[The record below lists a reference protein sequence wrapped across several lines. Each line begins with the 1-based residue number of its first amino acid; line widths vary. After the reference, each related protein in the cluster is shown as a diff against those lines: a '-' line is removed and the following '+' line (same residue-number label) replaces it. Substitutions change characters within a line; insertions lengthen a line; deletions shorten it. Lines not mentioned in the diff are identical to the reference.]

1 MGKKKIKIKK
11 RLAVVIAA
19 LIIICI
25 VSLLGFG
32 IYKLGVYVFSLF
44 KPQQEDETMYKS
56 PAYEEILFSRE
67 DQGIWIIDSVG
78 KNLRQLTSGDD
89 YAPSWNEDGS
99 SFYFLRRNPDE
110 SVSLMKFN
118 YTESK
123 LEPNQ
128 LQTFSYITIP
138 NIQNSFIKISESG
151 DKIAIS
157 SFDWGISLIDV
168 KTGKVISNSFSD
180 AWKYYD
186 IFSRNSK
193 FFLFSE
199 YYPYD
204 YNFIK
209 GIDKRAKR
217 SVLNFATTDL
227 LEIQEVA
234 SSENQF
240 KGYSFSKNSYTFS
253 YSKDG
258 AIMYVESINEIKPTK
273 LTDGFYPSIRPQP
286 KYKYKIMEPFWKNVD
301 FTNVTGRIDY
311 EAYGKKFILIAT
323 PHEIANIDVPLKKIS
338 FCKDKETNSTYLGWK
353 LIDFA
358 LIDINNDKM
367 SELLTSFWGG
377 GENISAERI
386 SIFKTEKNGSFKEI
400 FLSKNKPLNRI
411 EIIDLN
417 GDGLSEILNVYNDMV
432 HFGNSLMNSLI
443 WEDVYSWINGKYEL
457 SNNDYKNIYLELA
470 ESYRAFLKNALS
482 NPDKFGKDLYIIK
495 ELLRR
500 AETIL
505 NE

>member
-1 MGKKKIKIKK
+1 
-11 RLAVVIAA
+11 
-19 LIIICI
+19 
-25 VSLLGFG
+25 
-32 IYKLGVYVFSLF
+32 
-44 KPQQEDETMYKS
+44 
-56 PAYEEILFSRE
+56 
-67 DQGIWIIDSVG
+67 
-78 KNLRQLTSGDD
+78 
-89 YAPSWNEDGS
+89 
-99 SFYFLRRNPDE
+99 
-110 SVSLMKFN
+110 
-118 YTESK
+118 
-123 LEPNQ
+123 
-128 LQTFSYITIP
+128 
-138 NIQNSFIKISESG
+138 
-151 DKIAIS
+151 
-157 SFDWGISLIDV
+157 
-168 KTGKVISNSFSD
+168 
-180 AWKYYD
+180 
-186 IFSRNSK
+186 
-193 FFLFSE
+193 
-199 YYPYD
+199 
-204 YNFIK
+204 
-209 GIDKRAKR
+209 
-217 SVLNFATTDL
+217 
-227 LEIQEVA
+227 
-234 SSENQF
+234 
-240 KGYSFSKNSYTFS
+240 
-253 YSKDG
+253 
-258 AIMYVESINEIKPTK
+258 
-273 LTDGFYPSIRPQP
+273 
-286 KYKYKIMEPFWKNVD
+286 MEPFWKNVD

-400 FLSKNKPLNRI
+400 FFSKNKPLNRI